1 MQTRHLTKVLAYLR
15 STQAIPA
22 PDRLLKLQEAKSIL
36 RGCLVSEG
44 IYPPGKSKAVAQH
57 A

>member
-1 MQTRHLTKVLAYLR
+1 MQTRRPTKVLAYLR

-36 RGCLVSEG
+36 REYPVFEG